1 MNAAAVAAQDR
12 GWTAARS
19 VAGDRNPWSV
29 VGVVSLATLMVVL
42 DTTIVN
48 VALAHIAGSLSAS
61 YEEATWVV
69 TSYLIANAVVIPIS
83 GWMADAIGRKR
94 YYMISVAL
102 FTSASVLCAL
112 SPNLTVL
119 IIMRVLQGIGG
130 GGLAPVEQS
139 MLADTFP
146 PSKRGIAFA
155 AYGLVVVTG
164 PIIGP
169 ILGGWIT
176 DQYSWHWCFLINLP
190 VGLASL
196 FLVSMFVDEPRAV
209 REHTAK
215 LRAGGLRIDYVG
227 FAFAAL
233 LFACLEITIDRGQ
246 TDDWFSSPV
255 ILVAT
260 VVGSL
265 ALLGL
270 IPWELMQERPIM
282 NLHLFRQRNF
292 LISSVLLLVVGVVLF
307 GTTQFIPQLLQV
319 VLGYTATTAGLALTA
334 GGVVTI
340 IGMPIVGVL
349 TNRVD
354 VRYLIGFGFLMQVWA
369 FSAMSH
375 FSTGI
380 AFYNAAYVRAI
391 QAAGLPFLF
400 IPVSTVAYVGLRP
413 EENNQA
419 SALMN
424 VVRNIGGSI
433 GIATVQIMLSR
444 GQQVHQSQLVYGLS
458 PLNPNYVRAL
468 SHLTQTLTGHAAAGT
483 APAANG
489 PALGMIYREVMQQA
503 AMLSYIGAFRFLMIV
518 AICAMPLIF
527 LMRRGQHGGGGGGGE
542 GAL

>member
-1 MNAAAVAAQDR
+1 MAQAQDR
-12 GWTAARS
+12 GWTPARS
-19 VAGDRNPWSV
+19 VAGGRNPWSV

-69 TSYLIANAVVIPIS
+69 TSYLIANAVVIPVS
-83 GWMADAIGRKR
+83 GWLADVIGRKR

-102 FTSASVLCAL
+102 FTASSVLCAL
-112 SPNLTVL
+112 SPNLTTL
-119 IIMRVLQGIGG
+119 IIMRVLQGVGG

-146 PSKRGIAFA
+146 PSKRGLAFA

-164 PIIGP
+164 PIVGP

-196 FLVSMFVDEPRAV
+196 LLVSIFVDEPKPM
-209 REHTAK
+209 REQTAK
-215 LRAGGLRIDYVG
+215 LRAEGLRIDYIG
-227 FAFAAL
+227 FAFSAL
-233 LFACLEITIDRGQ
+233 LFACLEVTIDRGQ
-246 TDDWFSSPV
+246 TDDWFASPV
-255 ILVAT
+255 ITVAAI
-260 VVGSL
+260 VGALSL
-265 ALLGL
+265 LAL
-270 IPWELMQERPIM
+270 IPWELMQDRPIM

-292 LISSVLLLVVGVVLF
+292 AISSVLLLVVGVVLF
-307 GTTQFIPQLLQV
+307 GTTQFIPQLLQE

-340 IGMPIVGVL
+340 LGMPLVGVL
-349 TNRVD
+349 TSRVD
-354 VRYLIGFGFLMQVWA
+354 VRYLIGFGFLMQVLA

-375 FSTGI
+375 FSTEM

-424 VVRNIGGSI
+424 VVRNLGGSI

-444 GQQVHQSQLVYGLS
+444 GQQIHQSQLVDGLS

-468 SHLTQTLTGHAAAGT
+468 SHLTQALTGHAATGT
-483 APAANG
+483 TAAANA
-489 PALGMIYREVMQQA
+489 PALGILYRQVQEQA
-503 AMLSYIGAFRFLMIV
+503 AMLSYLAAFRFLMIV

-527 LMRRGQHGGGGGGGE
+527 LMRKGHGGAGGGE
-542 GAL
+542 GAV

>member
-1 MNAAAVAAQDR
+1 V
-12 GWTAARS
+12 
-19 VAGDRNPWSV
+19 
-29 VGVVSLATLMVVL
+29 
-42 DTTIVN
+42 
-48 VALAHIAGSLSAS
+48 
-61 YEEATWVV
+61 
-69 TSYLIANAVVIPIS
+69 S
-83 GWMADAIGRKR
+83 GWLADVIGRKR

-102 FTSASVLCAL
+102 FTGASVLCAL
-112 SPNLTVL
+112 APNLGSL
-119 IIMRVLQGIGG
+119 IAMRVLQGVGG

-164 PIIGP
+164 PIVGP

-190 VGLASL
+190 VGIASL
-196 FLVSMFVDEPRAV
+196 VLVSIFVDEPKAL
-209 REHTAK
+209 REQTAR

-233 LFACLEITIDRGQ
+233 LFACLEVTIDRGQ

-255 ILVAT
+255 ITIAAI
-260 VVGSL
+260 VGSL
-265 ALLGL
+265 SLLGL

-282 NLHLFRQRNF
+282 NLHLFRRRNF
-292 LISSVLLLVVGVVLF
+292 LLSSLLLLVVGVVLF

-340 IGMPIVGVL
+340 LGMPLVGIL

-354 VRYLIGFGFLMQVWA
+354 VRLLIGFGFLMQVWA
-369 FSAMSH
+369 FFAMSH
-375 FSTGI
+375 FSTDI
-380 AFYNAAYVRAI
+380 SFFNAAYVRAI

-424 VVRNIGGSI
+424 VVRNLGGSI
-433 GIATVQIMLSR
+433 GIATVQIILAR
-444 GQQVHQSQLVYGLS
+444 GQQIHQSELIYGMT
-458 PLNPNYVRAL
+458 PLNSNYVGAL
-468 SHLTQTLTGHAAAGT
+468 SHLTQALTGHTPSGAAIGNA
-483 APAANG
+483 
-489 PALGMIYREVMQQA
+489 PALGLIYRQVQQQA
-503 AMLSYIGAFRFLMIV
+503 AMLSYVAAFRFLMII
-518 AICAMPLIF
+518 AICALPMIF
-527 LMRRGQHGGGGGGGE
+527 LIRRGQGGARGAGSAGGE

>member
-1 MNAAAVAAQDR
+1 MAAAAAMDR
-12 GWTAARS
+12 GWTTARS
-19 VAGDRNPWSV
+19 VAGNRSPWSV

-42 DTTIVN
+42 DTTIIN

-61 YEEATWVV
+61 YEETTWVV
-69 TSYLIANAVVIPIS
+69 TSYLIANAVVIPVS
-83 GWMADAIGRKR
+83 GWLADVIGRKR

-102 FTSASVLCAL
+102 FTGASVLCAL
-112 SPNLTVL
+112 APNLGAL
-119 IIMRVLQGIGG
+119 IAMRVLQGVGG

-164 PIIGP
+164 PIVGP

-190 VGLASL
+190 VGIASL
-196 FLVSMFVDEPRAV
+196 VLVSIFVDEPKAL
-209 REHTAK
+209 REQTAR

-233 LFACLEITIDRGQ
+233 LFACLEVTIDRGQ

-255 ILVAT
+255 ITIAAI
-260 VVGSL
+260 VGSL
-265 ALLGL
+265 SLLGL

-282 NLHLFRQRNF
+282 NLHLFRRRNF
-292 LISSVLLLVVGVVLF
+292 LLSSLLLLVVGVVLF

-340 IGMPIVGVL
+340 LGMPLVGIL

-354 VRYLIGFGFLMQVWA
+354 VRLLIGFGFLMQVWA
-369 FSAMSH
+369 FLAMSH
-375 FSTGI
+375 FSTDI
-380 AFYNAAYVRAI
+380 SFFNAAYVRAI

-424 VVRNIGGSI
+424 VVRNLGGSI
-433 GIATVQIMLSR
+433 GIATVQIILAR
-444 GQQVHQSQLVYGLS
+444 GQQIHQSELIYGMT
-458 PLNPNYVRAL
+458 PLNSNYVGAL
-468 SHLTQTLTGHAAAGT
+468 SHLTQALTGHTPSGAAIGNA
-483 APAANG
+483 
-489 PALGMIYREVMQQA
+489 PALGLIYRQVQQQA
-503 AMLSYIGAFRFLMIV
+503 AMLSYVAAFRFLMII
-518 AICAMPLIF
+518 AICALPMILD
-527 LMRRGQHGGGGGGGE
+527 
-542 GAL
+542 

>member
-1 MNAAAVAAQDR
+1 
-12 GWTAARS
+12 
-19 VAGDRNPWSV
+19 
-29 VGVVSLATLMVVL
+29 
-42 DTTIVN
+42 
-48 VALAHIAGSLSAS
+48 
-61 YEEATWVV
+61 
-69 TSYLIANAVVIPIS
+69 
-83 GWMADAIGRKR
+83 
-94 YYMISVAL
+94 
-102 FTSASVLCAL
+102 
-112 SPNLTVL
+112 
-119 IIMRVLQGIGG
+119 
-130 GGLAPVEQS
+130 

-164 PIIGP
+164 PIVGP

-196 FLVSMFVDEPRAV
+196 FLVSIFVDEPKAL
-209 REHTAK
+209 RERTAK

-255 ILVAT
+255 ITITAI
-260 VVGSL
+260 VGALS
-265 ALLGL
+265 LLGL
-270 IPWELMQERPIM
+270 IPWELMQDRPIM

-292 LISSVLLLVVGVVLF
+292 LISSVLLLVVGIVLF

-354 VRYLIGFGFLMQVWA
+354 VRYLIGFGFLMQIWA

-375 FSTGI
+375 FSTDI
-380 AFYNAAYVRAI
+380 SFYNAAYVRAI

-400 IPVSTVAYVGLRP
+400 IPVSTIAYVGLRP

-424 VVRNIGGSI
+424 VVRNLGGSI

-444 GQQVHQSQLVYGLS
+444 GQQIHQSQLVYGLT
-458 PLNPNYVRAL
+458 PLNPNYVGAL
-468 SHLTQTLTGHAAAGT
+468 SHLTRTLTGHAASS
-483 APAANG
+483 PAAAASG
-489 PALGMIYREVMQQA
+489 PALGVLYRQIQQQA
-503 AMLSYIGAFRFLMIV
+503 AMLSYVGAFRFLMII
-518 AICAMPLIF
+518 AICAIPLIF
-527 LMRRGQHGGGGGGGE
+527 LMRRGQDHGASGE

>member
-1 MNAAAVAAQDR
+1 MAAAQDR
-12 GWTAARS
+12 GWTPARS
-19 VAGDRNPWSV
+19 VAGGRNPWSV

-69 TSYLIANAVVIPIS
+69 TSYLIANAVVIPVS
-83 GWMADAIGRKR
+83 GWLADVIGRKR
-94 YYMISVAL
+94 YYMISVAI
-102 FTSASVLCAL
+102 FTASSVLCAL
-112 SPNLTVL
+112 SPNLTTL
-119 IIMRVLQGIGG
+119 IIMRVLQGVGG

-146 PSKRGIAFA
+146 PSKRGLAFA

-164 PIIGP
+164 PIVGP

-196 FLVSMFVDEPRAV
+196 FLVSMFVDEPKPM

-215 LRAGGLRIDYVG
+215 LRAEGLRIDYIG
-227 FAFAAL
+227 FAFSAL
-233 LFACLEITIDRGQ
+233 LFACLEVTIDRGQ
-246 TDDWFSSPV
+246 TDDWFASPV
-255 ILVAT
+255 ITVAAI
-260 VVGSL
+260 VGVLSL
-265 ALLGL
+265 LAL

-292 LISSVLLLVVGVVLF
+292 SISSLLLLVVGVVLF
-307 GTTQFIPQLLQV
+307 GTTQFIPQLLQE

-340 IGMPIVGVL
+340 LGMPMVGIL
-349 TNRVD
+349 TSRVD

-369 FSAMSH
+369 FAAMSH
-375 FSTGI
+375 FSTEM
-380 AFYNAAYVRAI
+380 AFFNAAYVRAI

-424 VVRNIGGSI
+424 VVRNLGGSI

-444 GQQVHQSQLVYGLS
+444 GQQIHQSQLVDGLT

-468 SHLTQTLTGHAAAGT
+468 SHLTQALTGHAATGT
-483 APAANG
+483 AATANT
-489 PALGMIYREVMQQA
+489 PALGVLYRQVQEQA

-527 LMRRGQHGGGGGGGE
+527 LMRKGQSGAGGGAE
-542 GAL
+542 GAV